1 MLFRSLSSLLLI
13 AEVADIE
20 KMLVIVFVTVGS
32 ALLLGT
38 ILVLL
43 FKFGFK
49 RTKCKRQLK
58 ELDKKCNYLKG
69 LLTGQD
75 A

>member
-49 RTKCKRQLK
+49 RTNVK
-58 ELDKKCNYLKG
+58 DN
-69 LLTGQD
+69 
-75 A
+75 